1 MRHFVVAAEELHFSR
16 AAARVYLAQQALSR
30 QIKDLEDELGAKL
43 FERNTRNVTLTPA
56 GEVFLEGARA
66 VLTALDGAAAAA
78 QQAARGLVGTLRL
91 GYVPGAALELTAPI
105 IAEFRE
111 RHPDVVVEMR
121 EFQVSDPSAGL
132 ASRAADVAFLRLP
145 QSTPNLKTEILAVDP
160 VVAMVSA
167 SHRHAGRD
175 SVSVRDL
182 LDDPITQSSSLDETH
197 HAFWSLAAART
208 DATRVEVVRTDSIT
222 EEAQMVAAGAAIA
235 ITSAAAAHFMPATGV
250 RFLPIDDWPGSAIA
264 VGWTDDEPSPL
275 VARFVD
281 VACSV
286 RDAEPDVV
294 HSIEH
299 RRLASSP

>member
-30 QIKDLEDELGAKL
+30 QIKDLEDELGVRL
-43 FERNTRNVTLTPA
+43 FERTTRNVTLTPA

-66 VLTALDGAAAAA
+66 VLAALDGAAAAA
-78 QQAARGLVGTLRL
+78 QQTARGMAGTLRL

-111 RHPDVVVEMR
+111 RHPDVSVQMR
-121 EFQVSDPSAGL
+121 EFPVTDPSAGV
-132 ASRAADVAFLRLP
+132 ASGAADVAFLRLP
-145 QSTPNLKTEILAVDP
+145 QSTPNLMTEILAIDP

-167 SHRHAGRD
+167 SHRLAGRE

-182 LDDPITQSSSLDETH
+182 LDEPITQSSSVDDAH
-197 HAFWSLAAART
+197 HAFWSLAAARA
-208 DATRVEVVRTDSIT
+208 DAARIDTVRTDSIT
-222 EEAQMVAAGAAIA
+222 EEAQVVAAGAAIA
-235 ITSAAAAHFMPATGV
+235 VTSAAAAHFMPATGV
-250 RFLPIDDWPGSAIA
+250 RFVSIRDWPGSVIA

-275 VARFVD
+275 VTRFVD

-286 RDAEPDVV
+286 RDAEPAIV
-294 HSIEH
+294 HGIEH
-299 RRLASSP
+299 RLVAASP